1 MKGPLKNRKHCLR
14 SKRVY
19 SGVILLALGLCVS
32 CLPARYSV
40 PSVPSSIESIE
51 GYGALRI
58 TGDQGSSK
66 IRFSFLFSL
75 PHRGRIESFDYIG
88 RSLYYILID
97 KEKSFF
103 VLPSKKVYWQG
114 KVEEITSR
122 SLGFRLNQYEMV
134 SLLSGQWTGEQKSL
148 EAKKALEK
156 WNLERDERGRIV
168 MGEREEFR
176 FEVQEYFAN
185 TAFARLLVFFHPWSK
200 GQLKILKLNFNQA
213 IRPVAFSQPFLKK
226 YELKS
231 WAEIEE
237 LLANES

>member
-1 MKGPLKNRKHCLR
+1 MKGPRKNRKNCFG

-40 PSVPSSIESIE
+40 PSVPSRIESIE
-51 GYGALRI
+51 GYGALKI
-58 TGDQGSSK
+58 TGDQGTSK

-88 RSLYYILID
+88 RSLYYIIIN

-103 VLPSKKVYWQG
+103 ILPSRKVYWQG

-134 SLLSGQWTGEQKSL
+134 SLLSGRWTGEQISL
-148 EAKKALEK
+148 EAKRALEK
-156 WNLERDERGRIV
+156 WNLERDGRGRIV
-168 MGEREEFR
+168 TGEREEFR
-176 FEVQEYFAN
+176 FEIQEYFNN
-185 TAFARLLVFFHPWSK
+185 TPFARLLLFFHPWTK
-200 GQLKILKLNFNQA
+200 GRLKILKLNFNQTISPA
-213 IRPVAFSQPFLKK
+213 AFSQFFLER

>member
-1 MKGPLKNRKHCLR
+1 MKGLPKNRKHLVR
-14 SKRVY
+14 SKKVY

-40 PSVPSSIESIE
+40 PTVPSSLESIE

-58 TGDQGSSK
+58 TGDQGASK

-103 VLPSKKVYWQG
+103 VLPTKKVYWQG
-114 KVEEITSR
+114 NVEEITFR

-134 SLLSGQWTGEQKSL
+134 SLLSGRWTGEQTSL
-148 EAKKALEK
+148 EAKEALEK
-156 WNLERDERGRIV
+156 WNLERDGKGRIV
-168 MGEREEFR
+168 TGEREEFR
-176 FEVQEYFAN
+176 FKVQEYFAD
-185 TAFARLLVFFHPWSK
+185 TSFARLLLFFHPWSK

-213 IRPVAFSQPFLKK
+213 IKPAAFSQPFLER
-226 YELKS
+226 YEMKS

-237 LLANES
+237 LLADES

>member
-1 MKGPLKNRKHCLR
+1 MKRPTRNRKHWIR
-14 SKRVY
+14 PKRV
-19 SGVILLALGLCVS
+19 SFGVILLALGLFVS
-32 CLPARYSV
+32 CLPAKYSV
-40 PSVPSSIESIE
+40 PSLPTRIESIE

-97 KEKSFF
+97 KEVSFL

-156 WNLERDERGRIV
+156 WILERDGRGRIV

-185 TAFARLLVFFHPWSK
+185 TPFARLLVFFHPWSK

>member
-1 MKGPLKNRKHCLR
+1 LKGPPKNRKHRIR

-19 SGVILLALGLCVS
+19 SGVILLALGLGVS
-32 CLPARYSV
+32 CLPGRYSV
-40 PSVPSSIESIE
+40 PSVPSRIESIE
-51 GYGALRI
+51 GYGAIRI

-122 SLGFRLNQYEMV
+122 SLGFCLNQYEMV
-134 SLLSGQWTGEQKSL
+134 SLLSGQWTGEQISL

-156 WNLERDERGRIV
+156 WNLERDGRGRIV
-168 MGEREEFR
+168 TGEREEFR
-176 FEVQEYFAN
+176 FEVQEYFAD
-185 TAFARLLVFFHPWSK
+185 TPFARLLLFFHPWSK
-200 GQLKILKLNFNQA
+200 GRLKILKLNFNQA
-213 IRPVAFSQPFLKK
+213 IRPAAFSQPFLER